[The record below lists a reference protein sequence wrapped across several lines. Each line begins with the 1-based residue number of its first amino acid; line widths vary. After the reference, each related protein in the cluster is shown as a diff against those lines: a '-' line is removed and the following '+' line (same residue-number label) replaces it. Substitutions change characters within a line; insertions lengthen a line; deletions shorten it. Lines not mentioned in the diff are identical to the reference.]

1 LNLPKST
8 SSGWLRTL
16 IDMTITARGN
26 AFVVRRIEREALT
39 LLSRGGEQPE
49 LCWLVLAFCA
59 FLRGDR
65 NGCVRAVDAAYA
77 LANHD
82 VVIAS
87 NAASLLINLGLPR
100 LAVTYARRLATLS
113 HGNTRQAVNAVNVLY
128 AALHVEEASALL
140 RSVEGVRPSALT
152 AQLDGLSASFGAGQL
167 SVEMRVALMETAVA
181 AIESEGCR
189 VRYTAP
195 DYYPDHTM
203 RYDLYVDQ
211 SGSTCAELGNLIA
224 EALTG
229 KFDHAFPELITFV
242 CRPLTSY
249 TPAGELIEV
258 AA

>member
-152 AQLDGLSASFGAGQL
+152 AQLDGLSASFDAGQL

-189 VRYTAP
+189 VRYTALRHC
-195 DYYPDHTM
+195 PDHTLG
-203 RYDLYVDQ
+203 YDLHVDQ
-211 SGSTCAELGNLIA
+211 PPSKCAQLGFSIADALVENFDNAFPYLITFSCSSLA
-224 EALTG
+224 SYMPTG
-229 KFDHAFPELITFV
+229 KFV
-242 CRPLTSY
+242 
-249 TPAGELIEV
+249 EV
-258 AA
+258 AL